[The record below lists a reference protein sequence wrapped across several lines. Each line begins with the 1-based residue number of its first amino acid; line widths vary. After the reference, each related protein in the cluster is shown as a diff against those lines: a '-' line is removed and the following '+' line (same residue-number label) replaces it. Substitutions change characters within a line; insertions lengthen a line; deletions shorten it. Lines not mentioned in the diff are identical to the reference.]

1 MEAGYSVEQSDNTVR
16 REDEELAS
24 TRYPTSA
31 RLLAAIHRSD
41 ESAIRELFILY
52 APLLRDQAR
61 RMGIET
67 DRRDELVTTLLDDV
81 VIHLME
87 NQIAP
92 RHLAR
97 YLVASLRN
105 RARNRHRDANRRHA
119 TQDRAYAE
127 PGSAHQR
134 VVAECHS
141 VYGLR
146 VSDPL
151 NLHAVHAAQ
160 GPIARLAEE
169 CKRRLSPE
177 EMTMLVQVGRH
188 VPLRQIADQ
197 LGISYGAARVRLH
210 RLRERFKKIA
220 IEHLASLK
228 ASERDEL
235 ERFFRRAEVSLNGVA
250 QHLEGSNGTN

>member
-1 MEAGYSVEQSDNTVR
+1 MEQSDNTAR
-16 REDEELAS
+16 RDEEELAS

-31 RLLAAIHRSD
+31 RLLAAVLRGD

-61 RMGIET
+61 RMGIEA

-105 RARNRHRDANRRHA
+105 RARNRHRDANRRRA
-119 TQDRAYAE
+119 TQDHAYAE
-127 PGSAHQR
+127 LGAGRR

-146 VSDPL
+146 ASDPL
-151 NLHAVHAAQ
+151 DLHTVHPAQ
-160 GPIARLAEE
+160 GSIARLAEE
-169 CKRRLSPE
+169 AKRRLSPE
-177 EMTMLVQVGRH
+177 EVTMLVCVGRH
-188 VPLRQIADQ
+188 VPLREIADQ

-210 RLRERFKKIA
+210 RLRERFRKIA
-220 IEHLASLK
+220 VEHVASLK
-228 ASERDEL
+228 VSERHEL
-235 ERFFRRAEVSLNGVA
+235 ERFFRRAEVSVGDVA
-250 QHLEGSNGTN
+250 AKPWEASNVKN